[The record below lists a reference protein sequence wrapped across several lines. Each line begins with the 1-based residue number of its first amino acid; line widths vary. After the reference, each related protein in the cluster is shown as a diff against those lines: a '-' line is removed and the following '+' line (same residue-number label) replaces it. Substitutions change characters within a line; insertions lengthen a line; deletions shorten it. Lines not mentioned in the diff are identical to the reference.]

1 VVVVPKIHGSNG
13 YGIFTDVG
21 ILSSGGLA
29 AQVAR
34 CGCGSSSPVVSHF
47 FSPKTGN
54 VIQQN

>member
-1 VVVVPKIHGSNG
+1 VVAPKIHGSNG
-13 YGIFTDVG
+13 YGIFDVV

-47 FSPKTGN
+47 FLPKTGN